1 MFSEAMWPAPQ
12 SSESFGV
19 IVPVAGTDED
29 WARLPDLL
37 DSLLT
42 YESTVDEVVIL
53 DDGAQARPMPFA
65 PANCKLTR
73 LPNARAGRGD
83 GWSGGLCAG
92 IIGGLQY
99 LHSSAP
105 ASRRFILRIDTDA
118 LVTAPFAA
126 RVAKVF
132 EQQPSVGMIGS
143 YLVSPNGKP
152 RGYEY
157 WGELL
162 KDMLRPWLRGARR
175 RRTGRPLPI
184 NFWGRPARLRRIIRK
199 AMARGYVLGQS
210 VQGGAYAISMT
221 AINRLAERGYL
232 ADPMLWLNTDLVEDV
247 MVSMLVMASGMELM
261 GFAANGEVFG
271 VLHKGLPDLPERLL
285 ERGYGIIHS
294 VRNDPRF
301 SEGEIRAFFQNVRSS
316 SRNAPDANVAQ

>member
-1 MFSEAMWPAPQ
+1 M
-12 SSESFGV
+12 

-37 DSLLT
+37 ESLWT
-42 YESTVDEVVIL
+42 YESTVDEIVIL
-53 DDGAQARPMPFA
+53 DDGARARPMPSA
-65 PANCKLTR
+65 PATCKLTR

-92 IIGGLQY
+92 MIGGFQY

-118 LVTAPFAA
+118 LVIAPFAR
-126 RVAKVF
+126 RVAQVF
-132 EQQPSVGMIGS
+132 EQRPAVGMIGS

-184 NFWGRPARLRRIIRK
+184 SLWGRPARLRRIIRR
-199 AMARGYVLGQS
+199 AMGQGYVLGQS

-221 AINRLAERGYL
+221 AINRLADRGYL

-247 MVSMLVMASGMELM
+247 MMSMLVMASGMELM

-271 VLHKGLPDLPERLL
+271 VLHRGLPDVPERLL
-285 ERGYGIIHS
+285 ERGYGVIHS

-301 SEGEIRAFFQNVRSS
+301 SEGDIRVFFQNMRSRS
-316 SRNAPDANVAQ
+316 GKVGQTGVPQ

>member
-1 MFSEAMWPAPQ
+1 MRPHGP

-37 DSLLT
+37 DSLWT
-42 YESTVDEVVIL
+42 YESSLDEVVIL
-53 DDGAQARPMPFA
+53 DDGSNQRPMPSA
-65 PANCKLTR
+65 PATCKLTR

-92 IIGGLQY
+92 MIGGFQY

-105 ASRRFILRIDTDA
+105 ASRRFVLRIDTDA
-118 LVTAPFAA
+118 LVIAPFAN
-126 RVAKVF
+126 RVAQVF
-132 EQQPSVGMIGS
+132 EQRPTVGMIGS

-184 NFWGRPARLRRIIRK
+184 NFWGPPARLRRVIRR
-199 AMARGYVLGQS
+199 AMAHGYVLGQS
-210 VQGGAYAISMT
+210 VQGGAYAISMA
-221 AINRLAERGYL
+221 AINRLAECGYL

-247 MVSMLVMASGMELM
+247 MVSMLVKASGMELL

-271 VLHKGLPDLPERLL
+271 VLHKGIPDTPQRLL

-294 VRNDPRF
+294 VRNDPRI
-301 SEGEIRAFFQNVRSS
+301 SERDIRAFFQNMRSNPRQS
-316 SRNAPDANVAQ
+316 GFADAAR